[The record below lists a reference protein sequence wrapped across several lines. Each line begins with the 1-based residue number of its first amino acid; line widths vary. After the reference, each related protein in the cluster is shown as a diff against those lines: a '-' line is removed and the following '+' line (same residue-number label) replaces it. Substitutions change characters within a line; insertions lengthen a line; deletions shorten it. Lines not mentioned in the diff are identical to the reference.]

1 LIEGRR
7 ERDVC
12 QMKRVW
18 AECARLLH
26 HECPA

>member
-18 AECARLLH
+18 AECARLH
-26 HECPA
+26 RRE